1 MVLDY
6 PKPYKERDI
15 ILITFKRVILCHHI
29 STEAEIESDS
39 MNMTAAPVQKK
50 ARELI
55 DTMVTDL
62 SL

>member
-6 PKPYKERDI
+6 LKPYTERDV

-39 MNMTAAPVQKK
+39 MNTTAAPVGKK

-55 DTMVTDL
+55 DTVVTDL
-62 SL
+62 WL